1 MPIAEGL
8 DTNNTQS
15 TSTGTMLY
23 GLYYYY
29 LDNSLLESNKDYS
42 IPLQLP
48 TIQTLTY
55 LPFFNLNELTV
66 VKSKIDSDY
75 FKLNENYKNVDV
87 FRLMIGGLKKELPT
101 HNIQDSITSYYNS
114 NYPSGLLLYP
124 YRYFLLSDGVNPPM
138 MIKPQELLTQNT
150 ITPVVETYITQN
162 SKYKIYVKEFK
173 NDTNGEINSIVNNIS
188 LLLPIGT
195 NAYNNFLVTN
205 GNTYQATNNIALL
218 ENDKSLSQTMNNLNL
233 SSEQTNVSSAIG
245 MISNLFSLDFGGA
258 TNSAVDFYYR
268 NKNYNLSKNQ
278 IQENYDFK
286 NYQIETNMLATKKD
300 YLNTPRTMKTLGNDA
315 LFNLDNTKGQL
326 KLYEFRI
333 NPNQQYRLMKYYKNY
348 GYKIN
353 KYKKPNYT
361 SKKHYNFIKTTNCNI
376 DSANI
381 PLEHI
386 RQLEQIFNSGLTFWH
401 VETGVKV
408 GDYTVKNDD
417 VEVTKEC

>member
-1 MPIAEGL
+1 MPIVEGL
-8 DTNNTQS
+8 DTNNTQN
-15 TSTGTMLY
+15 TSTGSMVY

-29 LDNSLLESNKDYS
+29 LDNNLLDINKNLS

-55 LPFFNLNELTV
+55 LPFFNRNELTIV
-66 VKSKIDSDY
+66 QCKIDSNY
-75 FKLNENYKNVDV
+75 FKLSGAYQNLNLY
-87 FRLMIGGLKKELPT
+87 RLMIGSCKKELPSY
-101 HNIQDSITSYYNS
+101 NFQDTITSYKKS
-114 NYPSGLLLYP
+114 NLPSGLLLFP

-138 MIKPQELLTQNT
+138 MIKPQDLLTQNS

-162 SKYKIYVKEFK
+162 SKYKIYVKESR

-205 GNTYQATNNIALL
+205 GNTYQATNNLAFL
-218 ENDKSLSQTMNNLNL
+218 ENDKTLSQSMNNLNL
-233 SSEQTNVSSAIG
+233 SSEQGNVNNAIG
-245 MISNLFSLDFGGA
+245 MISKLFSLDFGGA
-258 TNSAVDFYYR
+258 TNSAVDFYYK

-278 IQENYDFK
+278 IQENYNFK

-315 LFNLDNTKGQL
+315 LFNLNNTKGQL

-333 NPNQQYRLMKYYKNY
+333 NPEQQYRLTKYYKNY

-361 SKKHYNFIKTTNCNI
+361 SKKHYNFVKTTNCNI

-386 RQLEQIFNSGLTFWH
+386 RELEQIFNSGITFWH

-408 GDYTVKNDD
+408 GDYKVKNDD